1 MTTSKQKQKHKLLP
15 LVIYNPL
22 IPVKGF
28 LAMVT
33 IFILWIRSEHKGDT
47 RRLNERFFRHE
58 TIHVYQQTEIWIT
71 SIIIAV
77 LSCLIFNLSLWWI
90 LATPLLP
97 LLIYVICWIIE
108 IILPPYNMAYKNICF
123 ETEARYNENN
133 PEYLNTRK
141 LFQFKFLKY
150 ISNKKYPAK

>member
-1 MTTSKQKQKHKLLP
+1 MSKSKTKKSIFP
-15 LVIYNPL
+15 IVIYNKF
-22 IPVKGF
+22 IPFDGF

-33 IFILWIRSEHKGDT
+33 LFILWIRREHKGDT

-150 ISNKKYPAK
+150 ISNKKYPSK

>member
-1 MTTSKQKQKHKLLP
+1 MSKSKTKKSIFP
-15 LVIYNPL
+15 IVIYNKF
-22 IPVKGF
+22 IPFDEF

-33 IFILWIRSEHKGDT
+33 LFILWIRREHKGDT

-71 SIIIAV
+71 SIVISV
-77 LSCLIFNLSLWWI
+77 LCCILFNLSWWWL
-90 LATPLLP
+90 LATPLIP

-108 IILPPYNMAYKNICF
+108 IALPPYNLAYKNICF
-123 ETEARYNENN
+123 ETEAKYNENN
-133 PEYLNTRK
+133 PEYLNKRK

>member
-1 MTTSKQKQKHKLLP
+1 MSKSKTKKSIFP
-15 LVIYNPL
+15 IVIYNKF
-22 IPVKGF
+22 IPFDRF
-28 LAMVT
+28 LAIVT
-33 IFILWIRSEHKGDT
+33 LFILWIRREYKGDT

-71 SIIIAV
+71 SIVISV
-77 LSCLIFNLSLWWI
+77 LCCILFNLSWWWL
-90 LATPLLP
+90 LATPLIP

-108 IILPPYNMAYKNICF
+108 IALPPYNLAYKNICF
-123 ETEARYNENN
+123 ETEAKYNENN
-133 PEYLNTRK
+133 PEYLNKRK